1 MSAVAQPLLRSDKLP
16 AELIS
21 LIIYYAQIAWHNEHF
36 AAQAP
41 YTGVKRYRLVSE
53 TGSQSV
59 PPSISPCCNGMH
71 WDYGRPICIRSDSG
85 KALPPH
91 LPSPAHSAS
100 LVSRK
105 LRDALLD
112 ESRIWKLDNTLYP
125 AIAKLSGEHRTTS
138 SGRQVI
144 QYGSRSLIALDVCT
158 CFLLSVRAFYTS
170 LERVK
175 LRLPWSGDGTLGSEL
190 QQFLRDTRG
199 GADSCLRHVD
209 VEALDADPLHIEED
223 LRRRMTAIESTGLL
237 TSRASC
243 KLFYYSRTL
252 TSLYLHQGPGAS
264 TVFGASLSTS
274 LTACSGTLEFL
285 TIDIAAG
292 FVAEVQGSVTFPRLR
307 YFRLCTHRICGAGLL
322 RWMVLPYAVDL
333 HLEPV
338 VYWRKSFTAKHPTI
352 YEVPFWPSRYAP
364 EERFEGEWRWIQKF
378 AKTLDQP
385 HRTAA
390 IHSATPDHHL
400 TFGDPADV
408 LSRRSAT
415 VVGLDVRIDPSTKPH
430 EPAAAK
436 FPELVSLTLAE
447 SAAELRPVLQDPV
460 GRDWERSQELEG
472 KTAARRSLTFRDGQ
486 FSGYDR
492 ARDFNSQYPKALYDT
507 LYYVIRAP
515 VSWAIAAQE
524 LVLARDSWL
533 PDRSLGYQHILVNFN
548 SIRALHVDS
557 PALPPGVE
565 FKQNLEGCFTAD
577 HLQALALSLNI
588 PTSDGSY
595 MCSVLEHIHLR
606 VPEETVM
613 SWVVPS
619 EWDAMLNSASR
630 LASRARRIRLSA
642 VQGQ

>member
-1 MSAVAQPLLRSDKLP
+1 MSVSAPPILRFDKLP

-21 LIIYYAQIAWHNEHF
+21 SIIYFAQIAWHNEHF

-41 YTGVKRYRLVSE
+41 FAGVKRYQVS
-53 TGSQSV
+53 GSASA
-59 PPSISPCCNGMH
+59 PPSIPQCCNGIR
-71 WDYGRPICIRSDSG
+71 WDSSRPICIRSDSG

-105 LRDALLD
+105 LRDALID

-158 CFLLSVRAFYTS
+158 CFLLSVRAFYSS

-199 GADSCLRHVD
+199 GADGHLRHVD
-209 VEALDADPLHIEED
+209 VEALDADPLHIAQG
-223 LRRRMTAIESTGLL
+223 LRPC
-237 TSRASC
+237 SR
-243 KLFYYSRTL
+243 
-252 TSLYLHQGPGAS
+252 
-264 TVFGASLSTS
+264 
-274 LTACSGTLEFL
+274 TLEFL

-307 YFRLCTHRICGAGLL
+307 YFRLCTHRMCGAALL
-322 RWMVLPYAVDL
+322 RWMVLPYALDL

-338 VYWRKSFTAKHPTI
+338 VYWRKSFTARHPTI

-390 IHSATPDHHL
+390 IHSATPDHHVA
-400 TFGDPADV
+400 FGDPADI

-447 SAAELRPVLQDPV
+447 SAAELRPVLHDPV
-460 GRDWERSQELEG
+460 GRDWERSQELQG
-472 KTAARRSLTFRDGQ
+472 KIAARRSLTFRDGQ
-486 FSGYDR
+486 FSAYDR

-507 LYYVIRAP
+507 LYYVIHAP
-515 VSWAIAAQE
+515 VSWAVAAQE
-524 LVLARDSWL
+524 LVFAKDSWL
-533 PDRSLGYQHILVNFN
+533 PDRSLGYQHILQCFN

-557 PALPPGVE
+557 PALPPDVQ
-565 FKQNLEGCFTAD
+565 FTQNMEGCFTAD

-588 PTSDGSY
+588 PTSAGNY
-595 MCSVLEHIHLR
+595 VCLALEHIHLR
-606 VPEETVM
+606 VPEETLKG
-613 SWVVPS
+613 WIAPID
-619 EWDAMLNSASR
+619 WDGMLNSPGR
-630 LASRARRIRLSA
+630 LASRARKIRLSTFS
-642 VQGQ
+642 G